1 MRPDSGTFFASRMHE
16 AIAANIAD
24 ACMQLG
30 QQVQG
35 LESQLGLM
43 EHQARSLNQDKEQLE
58 EELQDKQ
65 ALLDQA
71 AAAAHQAE
79 TQAAH
84 NSQALLER

>member
-1 MRPDSGTFFASRMHE
+1 MHRIQVVDE
-16 AIAANIAD
+16 GN

-65 ALLDQA
+65 ALLDRA

-79 TQAAH
+79 TQAAD
-84 NSQALLER
+84 NSQALRER

>member
-1 MRPDSGTFFASRMHE
+1 
-16 AIAANIAD
+16 
-24 ACMQLG
+24 MQLG

-58 EELQDKQ
+58 EEVQDKQ

-79 TQAAH
+79 IQAAH
-84 NSQALLER
+84 DSQALLERSGTWRLCSSVHIAEWLGS

>member
-1 MRPDSGTFFASRMHE
+1 
-16 AIAANIAD
+16 
-24 ACMQLG
+24 MQLG
-30 QQVQG
+30 QQVQE

-71 AAAAHQAE
+71 AVAAHQAE
-79 TQAAH
+79 TQAAQ
-84 NSQALLER
+84 NSQALHER

>member
-1 MRPDSGTFFASRMHE
+1 
-16 AIAANIAD
+16 
-24 ACMQLG
+24 
-30 QQVQG
+30 
-35 LESQLGLM
+35 M

-65 ALLDQA
+65 AQLDQA

>member
-1 MRPDSGTFFASRMHE
+1 MHE
-16 AIAANIAD
+16 AMAANIAD